1 MTAISYLTGA
11 AVLYLTDSPSST
23 ATYIMACHESNA
35 YILYELRH
43 RYLNR
48 TSSSLRTSTW
58 KPNLQQSNFHHGLIP
73 NVSPC
78 LCPHFQLVPLP
89 IATGSEVTKM
99 SLFASMSNM
108 IPLLVPNA
116 DTTSAKRTKEY
127 NVTQKRVVTGVAVR

>member
-1 MTAISYLTGA
+1 
-11 AVLYLTDSPSST
+11 LTDSPTST

-58 KPNLQQSNFHHGLIP
+58 KPNLQQFNFHHGLIP

-78 LCPHFQLVPLP
+78 LCPHFQLVPLL

-99 SLFASMSNM
+99 SLFALMSNM
-108 IPLLVPNA
+108 IPLLVTQTQPVPNA
-116 DTTSAKRTKEY
+116 PKSTTSLKKGLQREL
-127 NVTQKRVVTGVAVR
+127 Q